1 MLVSL
6 LFLFVGASFD
16 LLFAAIVLTII
27 FCVWFLMANHSFFFY
42 ADSLFYSDGLSI
54 NLAILSVWVSVLM
67 LVRSYGII
75 KFNEGR
81 LIFFLLVW
89 LLILILVVT
98 FFIQDLLYFYFF
110 FECSLIPTLII
121 IVGWGYQPE
130 RLQAGLYFIF
140 YTLTASLPLL
150 FILLSVNISL
160 TSSVSLICLFT
171 SLRGLVESG
180 VSYLIYVMFILA
192 FLVKLPMYFT
202 HL

>member
-81 LIFFLLVW
+81 LIFFF
-89 LLILILVVT
+89 IGVVININFGGD
-98 FFIQDLLYFYFF
+98 FFYSRFIIFLFF
-110 FECSLIPTLII
+110 F
-121 IVGWGYQPE
+121 
-130 RLQAGLYFIF
+130 
-140 YTLTASLPLL
+140 
-150 FILLSVNISL
+150 
-160 TSSVSLICLFT
+160 
-171 SLRGLVESG
+171 
-180 VSYLIYVMFILA
+180 
-192 FLVKLPMYFT
+192 
-202 HL
+202 

>member
-1 MLVSL
+1 
-6 LFLFVGASFD
+6 
-16 LLFAAIVLTII
+16 
-27 FCVWFLMANHSFFFY
+27 
-42 ADSLFYSDGLSI
+42 
-54 NLAILSVWVSVLM
+54 
-67 LVRSYGII
+67 
-75 KFNEGR
+75 
-81 LIFFLLVW
+81 
-89 LLILILVVT
+89 VT

-150 FILLSVNISL
+150 FILLSVNINL
-160 TSSVSLICLFT
+160 TSSVILICLFT

>member
-110 FECSLIPTLII
+110 
-121 IVGWGYQPE
+121 
-130 RLQAGLYFIF
+130 
-140 YTLTASLPLL
+140 
-150 FILLSVNISL
+150 LSV
-160 TSSVSLICLFT
+160 
-171 SLRGLVESG
+171 
-180 VSYLIYVMFILA
+180 
-192 FLVKLPMYFT
+192 
-202 HL
+202 H